1 VILFWIIDLILD
13 HCVSDLILDHRGC
26 ISHGI
31 DAIAP

>member
-1 VILFWIIDLILD
+1 
-13 HCVSDLILDHRGC
+13 LDHRGC